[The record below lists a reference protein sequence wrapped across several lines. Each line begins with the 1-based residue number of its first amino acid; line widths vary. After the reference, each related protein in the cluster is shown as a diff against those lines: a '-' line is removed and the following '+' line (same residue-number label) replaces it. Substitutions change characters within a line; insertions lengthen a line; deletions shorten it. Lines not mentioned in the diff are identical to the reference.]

1 MAKTYTVIATF
12 TATTSVAN
20 IEFTSIPA
28 DYTDLA
34 MLYSLRTSAPA
45 VYNDISVTLNSTN
58 SSSGRVLY
66 TIGSSPNTYSPTA
79 AQGFFAEANGT
90 TMATTFSNGSLYI
103 PNYLSANAKS
113 LSGDAVVENNSAG
126 DNLLALSIGFYSGV
140 TSAVTSIKLT
150 PADSRTFAQY
160 SSATLYGIKNS

>member
-1 MAKTYTVIATF
+1 MATTYAAIATV
-12 TATTSVAN
+12 TVGSGGAAN

-28 DYTDLA
+28 TYTDLV
-34 MLYSLRTSAPA
+34 MLYSLRTTEPA
-45 VYNDISVTLNSTN
+45 IYNDISVTLNNTN

-66 TIGSSPNTYSPTA
+66 ALGSSPGTYSPIA
-79 AQGFFAEANGT
+79 AQSFFAEANGT

-113 LSGDAVVENNSAG
+113 LSGDAAVENNGA
-126 DNLLALSIGFYSGV
+126 NNILALSSGVYSGV

-150 PADSRTFAQY
+150 PGNSRTFAEY
-160 SSATLYGIKNS
+160 STATLYGIKNS